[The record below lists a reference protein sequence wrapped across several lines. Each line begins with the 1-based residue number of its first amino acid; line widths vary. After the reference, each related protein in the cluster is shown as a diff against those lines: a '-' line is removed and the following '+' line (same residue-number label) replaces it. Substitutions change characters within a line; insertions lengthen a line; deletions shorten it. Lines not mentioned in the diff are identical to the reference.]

1 MNQSQLS
8 PMKFMNPWHELED
21 IVSAY
26 EQEFCIRMSLE
37 DADRMLT
44 LFTELCDIFQNYDDD
59 DRGPLELFAPL
70 IG

>member
-1 MNQSQLS
+1 MR
-8 PMKFMNPWHELED
+8 FMNPWHELED
-21 IVSAY
+21 IVCAY
-26 EQEFCIRMSLE
+26 EREFGIRMSFE

-59 DRGPLELFAPL
+59 DRGLELFAPL